1 MFHVSYYPI
10 KLSSSQEVWTQNF
23 CFYLGVFLFF
33 ILNMR
38 MCWQWTTH
46 PRIRICRPAQFSC
59 GHASVHHGLCS
70 KERTQ
75 GREWDSGYGLRKSY
89 FEYHST
95 ELNCIQAPVIT
106 WHYHQWTERRRILH
120 SVSSISARLLL
131 RQETRKAVA
140 LCWKECLRASVMLLN
155 AELCIMFPLC
165 EHKTT
170 ACASC
175 LCVHACICRMC
186 SHLWRNK

>member
-1 MFHVSYYPI
+1 MFHVSYFILPYKAIFLPRSLNT
-10 KLSSSQEVWTQNF
+10 KVL
-23 CFYLGVFLFF
+23 FLFVCLF
-33 ILNMR
+33 FS
-38 MCWQWTTH
+38 
-46 PRIRICRPAQFSC
+46 ICACVGNERLTPELGYAVQPSSAVATRVSITVSAAKKEHKVESEFSGC
-59 GHASVHHGLCS
+59 
-70 KERTQ
+70 
-75 GREWDSGYGLRKSY
+75 GLRKSY